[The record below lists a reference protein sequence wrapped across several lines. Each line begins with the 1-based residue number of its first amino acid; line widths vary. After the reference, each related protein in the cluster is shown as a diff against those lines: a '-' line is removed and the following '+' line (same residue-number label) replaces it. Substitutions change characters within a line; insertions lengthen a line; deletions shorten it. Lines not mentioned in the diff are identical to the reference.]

1 MGSSPANA
9 ATLPAPEFLARF
21 RAAADA
27 NGTMTFERF
36 MALALY
42 AETVGYYR
50 RDQKRVGREAGTDF
64 YTATSAGPL
73 FGELIAHACVTLAG
87 AETCA
92 RSTFVEIGAEPGR
105 GILAE
110 APHPFAAVRTIRIGE
125 PLNLSGPLVVFS
137 NELFDAQPC
146 RRLVHRSGVWRELGV
161 TETNGRLREIEL
173 PLSAPADF
181 LPATAPE
188 GYHFDAPCAASTLLQ
203 TVARQPWQ
211 GLFIA
216 CDYGKSLVELSL
228 DTPQGTARA
237 YHRHTQ
243 SIDLLARPG
252 EQDLTCHVCWDW
264 LSAELQRAGF
274 EGVELLSQESFFVHH
289 GASLLAETAER
300 EATRLSQR
308 KLALMQ
314 LIHPSHLGQK
324 FQVLHGR
331 REHAKEI

>member
-1 MGSSPANA
+1 
-9 ATLPAPEFLARF
+9 
-21 RAAADA
+21 
-27 NGTMTFERF
+27 

-42 AETVGYYR
+42 DESVGYYR
-50 RDQKRVGREAGTDF
+50 RNQTRIGRESGTDF
-64 YTATSAGPL
+64 YTATSVGPL
-73 FGELIAHACVTLAG
+73 FGELVAHACVSLAG

-92 RSTFVEIGAEPGR
+92 RSTFVELGAEPSG
-105 GILAE
+105 GILAGT
-110 APHPFAAVRTIRIGE
+110 AHPFAAARTIRLGE
-125 PLNLSGPLVVFS
+125 PMDMSGPLIVFS

-146 RRLVHRSGVWRELGV
+146 RRLVRRAGEWRELGV
-161 TETNGRLREIEL
+161 SEVNGRLRESEL
-173 PLSAPADF
+173 PLAEPAGF

-188 GYHFDAPCAASTLLQ
+188 GYHLDAPCAATTLLQ
-203 TVARQPWQ
+203 TLASQPWS

-216 CDYGKSLVELSL
+216 FDYGKSWTELSL

-237 YHRHTQ
+237 YQRHQQ
-243 SIDLLARPG
+243 SHDLLARPG

-264 LSAELQRAGF
+264 LSDGLVQEGFGDVTLQ
-274 EGVELLSQESFFVHH
+274 SQESFFVHH
-289 GASLLAETAER
+289 GASLLAATAER